1 MRGILL
7 RLPPPPGRCTSAP
20 TTIKV
25 KACRLEQDK
34 VCTTELKVV
43 GDKVSYEKGE
53 CKQVEV
59 CKPLAYFVP
68 RTGYGKQKRATFHEQ
83 MKGYSYLLH
92 EQKMREQFFTTK
104 NAGFIFHT
112 EQRRWELQYFSLTKE
127 RGTIFH
133 EQMKGELYFLNKGRE
148 AILLEQKKGSYTS

>member
-1 MRGILL
+1 MRSILF

-68 RTGYGKQKRATFHEQ
+68 RTGYGKR
-83 MKGYSYLLH
+83 
-92 EQKMREQFFTTK
+92 
-104 NAGFIFHT
+104 
-112 EQRRWELQYFSLTKE
+112 
-127 RGTIFH
+127 
-133 EQMKGELYFLNKGRE
+133 NKGR
-148 AILLEQKKGSYTS
+148 GSYCSRPSAGGVFVANKGKQRYF

>member
-1 MRGILL
+1 MNFLTVPLMRGILL

-68 RTGYGKQKRATFHEQ
+68 RTGYGKRNRATF
-83 MKGYSYLLH
+83 Y
-92 EQKMREQFFTTK
+92 
-104 NAGFIFHT
+104 
-112 EQRRWELQYFSLTKE
+112 EQRKGEDTYTSRTKVE
-127 RGTIFH
+127 GTIFH
-133 EQMKGELYFLNKGRE
+133 E
-148 AILLEQKKGSYTS
+148 

>member
-68 RTGYGKQKRATFHEQ
+68 RTGYGKRK
-83 MKGYSYLLH
+83 S
-92 EQKMREQFFTTK
+92 
-104 NAGFIFHT
+104 
-112 EQRRWELQYFSLTKE
+112 
-127 RGTIFH
+127 
-133 EQMKGELYFLNKGRE
+133 
-148 AILLEQKKGSYTS
+148 